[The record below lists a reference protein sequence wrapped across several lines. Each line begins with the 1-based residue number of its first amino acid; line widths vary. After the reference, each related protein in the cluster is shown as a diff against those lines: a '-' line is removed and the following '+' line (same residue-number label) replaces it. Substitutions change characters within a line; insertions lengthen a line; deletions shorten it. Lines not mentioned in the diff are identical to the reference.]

1 MNCEEYTDLFS
12 GHLDGQNSQAEEQA
26 LQAHLDVCPRCR
38 ALLNELEQTDRL
50 VAEVP
55 APPENLT
62 AAIMTKVRVKKRR
75 KKPLYRYFLP
85 AATLASAAIL
95 ALAVFGAMNLPV
107 FAAKSADDPG
117 TNEAYGD
124 FDADI
129 AGIEFSQCSPGEDE
143 ESKDLTS
150 ESLKLSSAN
159 ESSQS
164 RMDYSASPVMVVWYE
179 DEESPISGLTK
190 LTTLPYASNRLFSSV
205 LDSLLSPSAPMTE
218 NIQAALESTA
228 ASVDAYTFP
237 YSRLDKIFGNLTDSY
252 EVAVFYPVG
261 IPDEDATCL
270 LLAAQISE

>member
-1 MNCEEYTDLFS
+1 M
-12 GHLDGQNSQAEEQA
+12 
-26 LQAHLDVCPRCR
+26 
-38 ALLNELEQTDRL
+38 
-50 VAEVP
+50 
-55 APPENLT
+55 
-62 AAIMTKVRVKKRR
+62 KKRR

-107 FAAKSADDPG
+107 FAAKSADDSG
-117 TNEAYGD
+117 TDEAYGD

-143 ESKDLTS
+143 ESKNLTS
-150 ESLKLSSAN
+150 ESLKLSSTN
-159 ESSQS
+159 ESSQA
-164 RMDYSASPVMVVWYE
+164 RTDYSASPVMVVWYE

-218 NIQAALESTA
+218 NIQAALESSA

-237 YSRLDKIFGNLTDSY
+237 YSRLDEIFGNLTDSY

>member
-107 FAAKSADDPG
+107 FAAKSADDSG

-159 ESSQS
+159 DCSQA

-190 LTTLPYASNRLFSSV
+190 FTTLPYASNRLFSSV
-205 LDSLLSPSAPMTE
+205 LNSLLSPSAPMTE

-237 YSRLDKIFGNLTDSY
+237 YSRLDEIFGNLTDSY